1 MRLAISHRTEYRY
14 SKPVFLE
21 PISLRLRPRC
31 DVSQTLHTYNIQIDP
46 APEGRGQCVDLDGNG
61 TEAVWF
67 NGLHERF
74 TIVVD
79 ALVETHRLNPFA
91 FLITDPDAAR
101 LPLVYAPRLR
111 PALAHYLARPIV
123 DTAVAAFA
131 DAIKN
136 EAGDDSLRFLILLA
150 ERIRAT
156 FAYSV
161 REHGEPWM
169 PRETLERK
177 AGACRDFAI
186 LYVDACRCV
195 GIAARFVSG
204 YSYADA
210 AAEHH
215 LHAWA
220 EVYLPGGGWRGFDP
234 SEGLAVADRH
244 IALASGHSA
253 EDASPVFGR
262 YRGEAQLDLVAAV
275 SIAKLAD

>member
-1 MRLAISHRTEYRY
+1 MRLAIAHRTEYRY
-14 SKPVFLE
+14 SQPVFLE

-31 DVSQTLHTYNIQIDP
+31 DVSQTLHTYNIEIDP
-46 APEGRGQCVDLDGNG
+46 APAGRGQCVDLDGNG
-61 TEAVWF
+61 TDAVWF

-74 TIVVD
+74 IVVVD
-79 ALVETHRLNPFA
+79 ALVETHRKDPFA
-91 FLITDPDAAR
+91 FLITDSHAAS
-101 LPLVYAPRLR
+101 LPLVYAARLR
-111 PALAHYLARPIV
+111 PALAHYLARPLM

-136 EAGDDSLRFLILLA
+136 EARGDSLRFLILLA
-150 ERIRAT
+150 ERIRT
-156 FAYSV
+156 DFAYSV
-161 REHGEPWM
+161 REHGEPWT

-177 AGACRDFAI
+177 AGACRDFSM

-220 EVYLPGGGWRGFDP
+220 EAYLPGGGWRGFDP

-244 IALASGHSA
+244 IALASGSGA
-253 EDASPVFGR
+253 EDASPVAGR
-262 YRGEAQLDLVAAV
+262 FRGDAVPVLSTSVLIKKLD
-275 SIAKLAD
+275 D